1 MYGKRVM
8 TFALLLIGILFLFF
22 LNIATGS
29 VSIPMKDVSAILTG
43 SFTGRA
49 SWQYIIMETRL
60 PQAITAMLCGA
71 ALSVSGLM
79 LQTAFRNPLAAP
91 DIFGINAGAGLGVA
105 LVMLLWGGSLVTDT
119 FSFTGFMAILLA
131 AFIGAILVT
140 LLILFFSS
148 IVGNVLLLL
157 IIGVM
162 TGYVASSAITI
173 LNYFASEEGVKSFVL
188 WGMGSFSGVSGAYL
202 PAFTLVS
209 VAGMA
214 ASFLLIKPLNALLL
228 GDEYASNLGINTR
241 LTRNLLLVTT
251 GLLTAVT
258 TAFCGPVA
266 FISLAVPHI
275 TRLLLRSSDHRILLP
290 ATLLCGAFIALLCNV
305 VCSLPGNGE
314 VIPINAITPLIGA
327 PVIIYVIVKRK

>member
-1 MYGKRVM
+1 
-8 TFALLLIGILFLFF
+8 
-22 LNIATGS
+22 
-29 VSIPMKDVSAILTG
+29 
-43 SFTGRA
+43 
-49 SWQYIIMETRL
+49 METRL

-131 AFIGAILVT
+131 AFIGAMLVT

-202 PAFTLVS
+202 PAFTVVS

-314 VIPINAITPLIGA
+314 VIPLNAVTPLIGA

>member
-29 VSIPMKDVSAILTG
+29 VSIPMKDVSAILTS

-131 AFIGAILVT
+131 AFIGAMLVT

-173 LNYFASEEGVKSFVL
+173 LTYFASEEGVKSFVL
-188 WGMGSFSGVSGAYL
+188 WGSLCPAIWILRNDRRSGS
-202 PAFTLVS
+202 
-209 VAGMA
+209 
-214 ASFLLIKPLNALLL
+214 
-228 GDEYASNLGINTR
+228 R
-241 LTRNLLLVTT
+241 Q
-251 GLLTAVT
+251 
-258 TAFCGPVA
+258 
-266 FISLAVPHI
+266 
-275 TRLLLRSSDHRILLP
+275 
-290 ATLLCGAFIALLCNV
+290 
-305 VCSLPGNGE
+305 
-314 VIPINAITPLIGA
+314 
-327 PVIIYVIVKRK
+327 